1 MSIPGPNDIVR
12 RELPNG
18 IVVLIR
24 ENHASPSVVVNG
36 YLAAGAIYEQPE
48 QAGLASF
55 TAEALMRGTVNR
67 SFQRIYEEL
76 ESVGASV
83 SISGGMHTASFAA
96 KSLAEDLPLTLDIL
110 ADALRH
116 PTFPAEEIE
125 KLRGEVLTSLEERAN
140 DTRAMASLT
149 FYELAYPE
157 GHPYTRSPDG
167 YVETVSKLTR
177 DDLVEFYL
185 HNYTPHGMVLVI
197 VGAVESEE
205 ALKQVADVF
214 GDWDGLRRPV
224 IPPPPAPRLTQVCS
238 RTVSIPGK
246 TQADI
251 VLGYPGPARTDPGF
265 LDAMVCNTILGVFGL
280 MGRLGERVRDEHGL
294 AYYSFSRLDGG
305 PGPGP
310 WRIIAGVHPSN
321 IELAIESIRTEVRRI
336 REETVPE
343 DELRDNKS
351 YITGSLPL
359 RLETN
364 EGVAQ
369 AIVNMERYNLGLDYL
384 QRYTELINEI
394 DATRVQAAAQRWLD
408 PDAYALAI
416 AGPPSSESTG
426 A

>member
-12 RELPNG
+12 HELPNG
-18 IVVLIR
+18 IVVLVR
-24 ENHASPSVVVNG
+24 ENHTSPSVVVNG
-36 YLAAGAIYEQPE
+36 YLAAGAIYERPE
-48 QAGLASF
+48 QAGLAGF
-55 TAEALMRGTVNR
+55 TADALMRGTTNR
-67 SFQRIYEEL
+67 SFRQIYEEL
-76 ESVGASV
+76 EAVGASV
-83 SISGGMHTASFAA
+83 SISGGMHTVGFGA

-116 PTFPAEEIE
+116 PTFPAEEVE
-125 KLRGEVLTSLEERAN
+125 KLRGEILTDLEERAH

-149 FYELAYPE
+149 FFELAYPQD
-157 GHPYTRSPDG
+157 HPYTRSPDG

-185 HNYTPHGMVLVI
+185 RNYTPQGMVIVI
-197 VGAVESEE
+197 VGAVESSA
-205 ALKQVADVF
+205 ALKQVEDAF
-214 GDWDGLRRPV
+214 GDWERLERAV
-224 IPPPPAPRLTQVCS
+224 NPPPPAPRLSQVHS
-238 RTVSIPGK
+238 RTVHIPGK

-280 MGRLGERVRDEHGL
+280 MGRLGERVRDERGL

-310 WRIIAGVHPSN
+310 WRVIAGVNPSN
-321 IELAIESIRTEVRRI
+321 IEPAIESIRAEIRRI
-336 REETVPE
+336 CDEPVPE
-343 DELRDNKS
+343 DELADNKAFL
-351 YITGSLPL
+351 TGSLPL

-384 QRYTELINEI
+384 QRYADLINEI
-394 DATRVQAAAQRWLD
+394 DAARVQAAAQRWLD
-408 PDAYALAI
+408 ADAYALAI
-416 AGPPSSESTG
+416 AGPPPSQAG
-426 A
+426 